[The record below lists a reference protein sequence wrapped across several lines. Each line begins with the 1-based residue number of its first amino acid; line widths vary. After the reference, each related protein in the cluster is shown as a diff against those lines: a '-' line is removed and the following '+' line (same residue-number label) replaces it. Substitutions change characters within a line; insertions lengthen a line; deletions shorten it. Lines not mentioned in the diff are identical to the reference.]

1 MKVFQIVNN
10 ICYWDATEV
19 FPTVEDT
26 FGKFPP
32 DVEFVS
38 APDYV
43 FEGWGYDRGNTDPWI
58 KPTPPEGWLYDE
70 TTGTFYPE
78 NDPDYGKPVETRLSE
93 LKAIVTQQQAIIDA
107 MLGVTAEEAEEGSE
121 IE

>member
-10 ICYWDATEV
+10 ICYWDATSK

-26 FGKFPP
+26 FGKFPS

-58 KPTPPEGWLYDE
+58 KPTPPEGWLYDDE
-70 TTGTFYPE
+70 TGTFYLENPPE
-78 NDPDYGKPVETRLSE
+78 ELKPVDQRISE
-93 LKAIVTQQQAIIDA
+93 LRAKLEEQQAIIDA
-107 MLGVTAEEAEEGSE
+107 MLGVTAEEEGSE
-121 IE
+121 SND